1 MKKIHCLN
9 PIAACGT
16 DLFPADYEMTDN
28 KAEADAFLVRSAS
41 MHEMELPEGL
51 LAVGRA
57 GAGVNNI
64 PLDECAKAGVVVFNT
79 PGANANGVKELV
91 LAGMFLASRDIVGG
105 IKWCQDNAE
114 DENIAKTT
122 EKSKKAFAGW
132 ELKGKKL
139 GVIGLGAI
147 GAEVA
152 NAATHLGMEV
162 YGYDPYISVNAAW
175 RLSRNVKHITNVD
188 TIFQECDYIT
198 VHVPLLESTKG
209 MINKEKLDM
218 MKDGVVILN
227 FARDTLVNDDDM
239 AAALEAGKV
248 ARYVSDFPNPKVVH
262 MKHVILTPHLGA
274 STRESE
280 DNCAVMAVQEITDY
294 LENGNIKNS
303 VNYPA
308 CDMGVCQAA
317 SRIAVLHMNI
327 PNMIGQITAILAAQ
341 GVNISDMTNKSRDK
355 YAYTLLDLEHK
366 PEEVAALPYDVYNRK
381 EACAAVAGNP
391 ISFLNIDRAE
401 TQFSDDVDT
410 YADCVYEKARELLD
424 TQIAEGVYVTDA
436 GDHYYLYELTMDGR
450 SQTGIVACSS
460 IDDYVNGV
468 VKKHENTRE
477 DKEIDRIR
485 HVDTVNAQTGPIFLA
500 YRQNETLKAIVAEEK
515 AKPALY
521 DFVSDDG
528 IRHRV
533 WKINDPAQTEAIE
546 AAFAAI
552 PATYIADGHHRAASA
567 VKVGLKRR
575 AENPGYTGEEP
586 FNYFLSVLFP
596 DEELMILPYNRVV
609 KDLNGLSR
617 EQFFEAVKEKFEL
630 EEIGKEPYAP
640 AEKGTFGMY
649 LDNTWYAL
657 KVLPQYKSADPV
669 KGLDVSILQDQLLG
683 PVLGIGDPRTDK
695 RIDFIGGIRGLK
707 ELERRVSED
716 MEIAFSMYPTSIEE
730 LLAVADAGLLMPPKS
745 TWFEPKLRSG
755 LFIHR
760 LS

>member
-1 MKKIHCLN
+1 M
-9 PIAACGT
+9 AAVKPFICIR
-16 DLFPADYEMTDN
+16 PA
-28 KAEADAFLVRSAS
+28 
-41 MHEMELPEGL
+41 
-51 LAVGRA
+51 
-57 GAGVNNI
+57 
-64 PLDECAKAGVVVFNT
+64 
-79 PGANANGVKELV
+79 KE
-91 LAGMFLASRDIVGG
+91 
-105 IKWCQDNAE
+105 
-114 DENIAKTT
+114 
-122 EKSKKAFAGW
+122 
-132 ELKGKKL
+132 
-139 GVIGLGAI
+139 
-147 GAEVA
+147 
-152 NAATHLGMEV
+152 NAA
-162 YGYDPYISVNAAW
+162 
-175 RLSRNVKHITNVD
+175 
-188 TIFQECDYIT
+188 
-198 VHVPLLESTKG
+198 
-209 MINKEKLDM
+209 
-218 MKDGVVILN
+218 
-227 FARDTLVNDDDM
+227 
-239 AAALEAGKV
+239 KV
-248 ARYVSDFPNPKVVH
+248 AS
-262 MKHVILTPHLGA
+262 
-274 STRESE
+274 
-280 DNCAVMAVQEITDY
+280 
-294 LENGNIKNS
+294 
-303 VNYPA
+303 
-308 CDMGVCQAA
+308 
-317 SRIAVLHMNI
+317 
-327 PNMIGQITAILAAQ
+327 
-341 GVNISDMTNKSRDK
+341 
-355 YAYTLLDLEHK
+355 
-366 PEEVAALPYDVYNRK
+366 LPYDVYNRK

-391 ISFLNIDRAE
+391 VSFLNIDRAE

-477 DKEIDRIR
+477 DKELDRIR

-515 AKPALY
+515 AKPVLY

-533 WKINDPAQTEAIE
+533 WKIDDPAQTAAIE

-609 KDLNGLSR
+609 KDLNGMSR
-617 EQFFEAVKEKFEL
+617 EQFFEAVKGKFEL

-657 KVLPQYKSADPV
+657 KVLPQYRSTDPV

-707 ELERRVSED
+707 ELERRVRED

-755 LFIHR
+755 LFIHK